1 MGSTELGGNPVKS
14 SLPNMDSLAQMNSKR
29 RGKKWKENITGFYLP
44 KLQGPPQQVRDR
56 ALRSSSAVSH
66 TQCKLGVSVQHAT
79 VCFFA
84 KKNPKQV
91 VLFSLCAFV
100 LKLQR
105 VSETCKQGCQL
116 IRTIL
121 YMKHTQYRD
130 TSCSM

>member
-1 MGSTELGGNPVKS
+1 MSSKTE
-14 SLPNMDSLAQMNSKR
+14 
-29 RGKKWKENITGFYLP
+29 GKKERKQKASTYPHCRARLRQIGN
-44 KLQGPPQQVRDR
+44 R

-79 VCFFA
+79 VCFLQ
-84 KKNPKQV
+84 KRTPNRSSS
-91 VLFSLCAFV
+91 FSLCAFV

-121 YMKHTQYRD
+121 YRKRTQYRD
-130 TSCSM
+130 TSCSMWRCSAACLCLSPPPSHFNFSQ